1 MRSRSDTWKSLTVR
15 GRFTFETKA
24 VINGVDYLTI
34 SAPKISRSLMNSPL
48 QVGNCN
54 SATLSISIL
63 TDDDLS
69 TASMVVIKGR
79 VTDGN
84 GTYSE
89 WLEFGTFYID
99 QRDTSYAGLI
109 TLTCYDAMLKTNQS
123 YLGATD
129 TELFW
134 PKTMVTCVNE
144 IAERIGSK
152 FDPRTILKTGDAYKV
167 TYPSGLT
174 MQQVLGYIG
183 ACNGGNWIITE
194 DNLLRL
200 VPLVT
205 VPDETNYIID
215 YDYERIKTA
224 EGHLLVHKASDG
236 SEEQTEADRAAVLN
250 VPIVLG
256 SLTNG
261 SPITVTAVSG
271 TNNDGTSYT
280 AGDASKGVTLDI
292 GSNPYV
298 TQSIVDALYEAY
310 NGLIYEPYT
319 VNGSIYD
326 PAAEL
331 GDQII
336 IGDLVRSVIYNVDM
350 TLDLDFQSNMSAPN
364 SEELTS
370 EYPYLTEIQKLKQ
383 TTESFTQTVNQS
395 TKELEQSVNENK
407 DDLTALSEA
416 LTSEITRAGRVE
428 TELYETIDAEATRAK
443 KAESD
448 LDTRVTT
455 LENINPE
462 SVTADISAL
471 KTTVAN
477 NTKSIETLQTT
488 VDVQVTTLA
497 SIQSENEN
505 QSKAIS
511 DIQTVNTEQSEAIT
525 AVQNTLNS
533 QGTTIKENAEA
544 LAQIKSTLAN
554 HGETLA
560 SIKTTVLQ
568 NAANIEVIKDQLT
581 AQDTVLAGHTTQLTE
596 IKMTLDNVLIIVK
609 ALQGDSGSD
618 TGDTG
623 TDTGFDTGETT
634 E

>member
-1 MRSRSDTWKSLTVR
+1 MRSRSDTWKNLTVR

-24 VINGVDYLTI
+24 CINGVDYLTI

-63 TDDDLS
+63 TEDNIS
-69 TASMVVIKGR
+69 TASQVVIKGR

-89 WLEFGTFYID
+89 WKEFGTFYID

-109 TLTCYDAMLKTNQS
+109 TLSCYDAMLKTNQT
-123 YLGATD
+123 YLGDTD

-134 PKTMVTCVNE
+134 PKTMVTVVNE
-144 IAERIGSK
+144 IAERIGAK
-152 FDPRTILKTGDAYKV
+152 FDTRTILKTGDDYMV
-167 TYPSGLT
+167 TYPEGLT
-174 MQQVLGYIG
+174 MAQVLGYIG

-224 EGHLLVHKASDG
+224 EGHLLVHKASD
-236 SEEQTEADRAAVLN
+236 SSDEQTEADRDSVLN

-261 SPITVTAVSG
+261 APVTVAAVSG
-271 TNNDGTSYT
+271 TDNEGTSYT
-280 AGDASKGVTLDI
+280 AGDTSAGVTLSL
-292 GSNPYV
+292 GSNPYI
-298 TQSIVDALYEAY
+298 TQGIVDALYEAY
-310 NGLIYEPYT
+310 NGLVYEPYT
-319 VNGSIYD
+319 ASSAIYD

-383 TTESFTQTVNQS
+383 STESFTQTVDQT
-395 TKELEQSVNENK
+395 TKELEQTVNENR

-416 LTSEITRAGRVE
+416 LTSEIIRAGQVE
-428 TELYETIDAEATRAK
+428 TELYGTIDSETTRAK

-448 LDTRVTT
+448 LATRVTT
-455 LENINPE
+455 LENANSGTI
-462 SVTADISAL
+462 TADISAL
-471 KTTVAN
+471 KKSVAA
-477 NTKSIETLQTT
+477 NTESISTLQSTMDT
-488 VDVQVTTLA
+488 QAKTLA
-497 SIQSENEN
+497 SIQSENET
-505 QSKAIS
+505 QTKAIE
-511 DIQTVNTEQSEAIT
+511 DIQMVNDSQSESIT
-525 AVQNTLNS
+525 AMQATLDA
-533 QGTTIKENAEA
+533 QGTAIDENAEA
-544 LAQIKSTLAN
+544 LAQIKTTLADHGSTL
-554 HGETLA
+554 
-560 SIKTTVLQ
+560 SQIKTTVLS
-568 NAANIEVIKDQLT
+568 NSAALEVIKDQLT
-581 AQDTVLAGHTTQLTE
+581 AQDTVLAEIKADVSDNKASLTE
-596 IKMTLDNVLIIVK
+596 VKSTLAEIL
-609 ALQGDSGSD
+609 ALLQS
-618 TGDTG
+618 GDT
-623 TDTGFDTGETT
+623 TN
-634 E
+634 